1 MVVADNGRIEAFLS
15 AMSLEGRSPSKLLFS
30 LRNFF
35 DGVSL
40 SGRSVLDIGAG
51 EGDTSLY
58 AACAGASRVVSLEPE
73 AAGSGAHT
81 REVFERVRD
90 AIRAD
95 QVELRAESLQEFD
108 ADGERFDVLVS
119 KASINHLDEDAC
131 IRLAADPTARDSYR
145 EIFGGLAELATGGA
159 DLVIVDCARRNLFG
173 DLGVTNPFAPM
184 IEWEK
189 HQSPRLWASLLAE
202 VGFGDPRIRWLTF
215 NRLGRPGQTL
225 LGNWLAAY
233 LTTSLFWLR
242 VTRG

>member
-1 MVVADNGRIEAFLS
+1 
-15 AMSLEGRSPSKLLFS
+15 
-30 LRNFF
+30 
-35 DGVSL
+35 
-40 SGRSVLDIGAG
+40 
-51 EGDTSLY
+51 
-58 AACAGASRVVSLEPE
+58 VVSLEPE
-73 AAGSGAHT
+73 AAGSGAHM
-81 REVFERVRD
+81 RQVFERVRD
-90 AIRAD
+90 AIGAD
-95 QVELRAESLQEFD
+95 QVELRPESLQDFD

-131 IRLAADPTARDSYR
+131 IRLAADPTARESYR
-145 EIFGGLAELATGGA
+145 EIFGGLTEMAARGA

-189 HQSPRLWASLLAE
+189 HQSPSLWASLLAE
-202 VGFGDPRIRWLTF
+202 AGFGDPRIRWLTF

-225 LGNWLAAY
+225 LGNRLAAY